1 MDDNGNI
8 DDNIDGTNE
17 YDITEPPHEQLYTD
31 SDREND
37 VNKYGIELGYW
48 NGGEESER
56 SVGINEGESSASG
69 SDVEKPEILNTIKNV
84 KGKKFEYDDYG
95 KIHLECSLFFVD
107 VNEFRNV
114 LRDYVI
120 QENFDIIRVK
130 NEKARVTAICASDGC
145 PWRIHASPGLD
156 GRAFMIKS
164 YEPSHTC
171 IRQSEKNNITSTWIA
186 EKLKGSLSA
195 DPNMSYE
202 LMSNELNTKFG
213 VEAHRMQLYRA
224 RKKGKEQVEGSHVE
238 SYKKMLKYAELLL
251 ERNRGS
257 IVKLNYH
264 DRTSLEETPV
274 FKRIFVCLAACRDGF
289 LNGCRPFFGLDGCH
303 LKGPYGGVL
312 ICAVSLDANNGLF
325 PIAFAVVEV
334 ESKDSWS
341 YFLEHLLEAIGDD
354 RYIIMSD
361 RQKGLTQAVS
371 EIFPNSWHRHCMD
384 GLRVKIMMRIYAKS
398 ITSWPQIVGPRIVKA
413 INETIEDARFCRVK
427 LAGRNLY
434 EVYDGFTRFPVDLV
448 SHTCECK
455 AWQISGL
462 PCKHGAAAII
472 YTRAKV
478 ENFCDAYY
486 SIEKYITTYSGLVS
500 PLPGLNTL
508 EEIDLLP
515 PPLRRLPGRPKKSR
529 RREKDEAPP
538 SDRASTSA
546 SQTSTRR
553 EIQEYASVQAKAK
566 SQLKAKRTKRDVL
579 SISTTNLESHS
590 TINSFTPTSR
600 ATFTP
605 FSTAK
610 ASVTATSLRAGVELM
625 KAPMTHPLQSLRT
638 PPIAPSPLIFTAAS
652 TLSFPKGNCGFSQ
665 LKQDLTE
672 KTPLASP
679 FQAHLSVVHNLAK
692 GIHRIFLQVSSSKAN
707 SIFSSSHDVP
717 SADINSLTQVK
728 FIASVLV
735 ARCIPAR
742 VPGTHGSRHI
752 NVDLPSPTILYNPS
766 ESKSLPTR
774 RLRQVCDGR

>member
-1 MDDNGNI
+1 MVFSFSSFLHHGGIEDLNRLPTRPWPSSPVVVDGRSPLFVIKRVGLASPFGAELWGIHHGLRIAHDMGINHLDLECDSALAVKTITGVNVGDMQNHLTVWSIKELLRLNCDVGISQIPISLNTCADRLAKSSLNCEGGLLILNSPPKVDSKEHENMDDNGNI

-56 SVGINEGESSASG
+56 SVGIDEGDSSASG
-69 SDVEKPEILNTIKNV
+69 SDVEKSEILNTIKNV

-145 PWRIHASPGLD
+145 PWRIHASSGLD

-171 IRQSEKNNITSTWIA
+171 IRQSEKNNITSTWIV

-312 ICAVSLDANNGLF
+312 LCAVSLDANNGLF

-371 EIFPNSWHRHCMD
+371 EIFSNSWHRHCMD

-398 ITSWPQIVGPRIVKA
+398 ITSWPQSVGPRIVKA

-434 EVYDGFTRFPVDLV
+434 EVYDGFSRFPVDLI

-538 SDRASTSA
+538 SDVRRKLSTIKCTNCGQLGHNKRSCQRAP
-546 SQTSTRR
+546 
-553 EIQEYASVQAKAK
+553 IKAK
-566 SQLKAKRTKRDVL
+566 EKKTR
-579 SISTTNLESHS
+579 SIYKCITNF
-590 TINSFTPTSR
+590 N
-600 ATFTP
+600 
-605 FSTAK
+605 
-610 ASVTATSLRAGVELM
+610 
-625 KAPMTHPLQSLRT
+625 
-638 PPIAPSPLIFTAAS
+638 
-652 TLSFPKGNCGFSQ
+652 
-665 LKQDLTE
+665 
-672 KTPLASP
+672 
-679 FQAHLSVVHNLAK
+679 
-692 GIHRIFLQVSSSKAN
+692 
-707 SIFSSSHDVP
+707 
-717 SADINSLTQVK
+717 
-728 FIASVLV
+728 
-735 ARCIPAR
+735 
-742 VPGTHGSRHI
+742 
-752 NVDLPSPTILYNPS
+752 
-766 ESKSLPTR
+766 
-774 RLRQVCDGR
+774 